1 MFELDDR
8 LETLR
13 GASAEMALEM
23 RGHALAIDAR
33 PQEMDPHL
41 FLAAYEA
48 TRRGMTPLRFGD
60 GPQRY
65 GRYTYPPGSC
75 LEQVVQ
81 TVELAHG
88 DAGVLLACPGASL
101 AGIIVEHLGD
111 DAQQEHFYRALT
123 DATWTFFA
131 VTEPERGSDASMVQ
145 TALRRE
151 SPDLYRL
158 SGTKRYIGSGARGAI
173 GVVLARTGPG
183 PLSLRAAI
191 VHADAPGFHGESL
204 DMIGLRGTCLAE
216 IRLDDVP
223 LPADLLLGRHLPPTR
238 RGLWGAVRVFNHM
251 RARVAALAVGTG
263 LALVDL
269 ARAERPNAPGAARL
283 AARLDA
289 CRALVYTAG
298 AAVDRDPDAVRPS
311 STAKLAAVALARES
325 ARWAVNALSPAAL
338 ADQPLLEKW
347 TRDVGA
353 FEFMEGTSD
362 IQRQHLAKAYL
373 KGLHQPSDSR
383 TDSAANSRATEGAPP
398 WTSA

>member
-13 GASAEMALEM
+13 DASAEMAAEM

-33 PQEMDPHL
+33 PHEMDPHL
-41 FLAAYEA
+41 HLAAYEA

-111 DAQQEHFYRALT
+111 DAQQKSFFGALA
-123 DATWTFFA
+123 DGVTWTFFA
-131 VTEPERGSDASMVQ
+131 VTEPERGSDASQVQ
-145 TALRRE
+145 TALRCE

-216 IRLDDVP
+216 IRLDYVP
-223 LPADLLLGRHLPPTR
+223 VPADLLLGRHLPPTR

-269 ARAERPNAPGAARL
+269 VRAERPNAPGVARM

-289 CRALVYTAG
+289 CRTLVYTAG
-298 AAVDRDPDAVRPS
+298 AAVDRDPDGTRPS
-311 STAKLAAVALARES
+311 STAKLAAVAAAREA

-362 IQRQHLAKAYL
+362 IQRQHLAKAYI
-373 KGLHQPSDSR
+373 KGLPAPVDSR
-383 TDSAANSRATEGAPP
+383 ASNRATEGAPP

>member
-13 GASAEMALEM
+13 GASAEMAAEM

-33 PQEMDPHL
+33 PHEMEPHL
-41 FLAAYEA
+41 KLAAYEA
-48 TRRGMTPLRFGD
+48 FRLGSTPLRFTD
-60 GPQRY
+60 GPQRH

-81 TVELAHG
+81 TVELAYG
-88 DAGVLLACPGASL
+88 DAGVLLASPGASL
-101 AGIIVEHLGD
+101 AGVLIEHLGD
-111 DAQQEHFYRALT
+111 DTQQEYFHRALADGT
-123 DATWTFFA
+123 TWTFFA
-131 VTEPERGSDASMVQ
+131 VTEPERGSDAGMLQ
-145 TALRRE
+145 TALHRE

-158 SGTKRYIGSGARGAI
+158 TGTKRYIGSGARGAI

-183 PLSLRAAI
+183 PLSLRAVV

-204 DMIGLRGTCLAE
+204 EMIGLRGTCLAE
-216 IRLDDVP
+216 IRLDAVP
-223 LPADLLLGRHLPPTR
+223 VPADLLLGRHLPPTR

-269 ARAERPNAPGAARL
+269 VHAERPNAPGAASL
-283 AARLDA
+283 TARLDA
-289 CRALVYTAG
+289 CRSLVYTAG

-311 STAKLAAVALARES
+311 STAKLAAVALAREA

-362 IQRQHLAKAYL
+362 IQRQHLARAYL
-373 KGLHQPSDSR
+373 KGLPQRRPAPVDARASGG
-383 TDSAANSRATEGAPP
+383 AA
-398 WTSA
+398 